1 MINRPVNKD
10 IATLPMEALQIR
22 PVRARTGIME
32 NLAVL
37 RRLAQQSSNKTLV
50 NTTTIILTLTTAK
63 LWLKSLL
70 SIRSAQDQ
78 FWINSTKQILVLTIT
93 PMLSTATII
102 TQTQIIITW
111 AQIRTLI
118 KVAALLATIM
128 KEDMVKIPIREVQD
142 LVDYGE

>member
-22 PVRARTGIME
+22 PVRARTGIMV

-70 SIRSAQDQ
+70 SIRSAHDQ

-93 PMLSTATII
+93 TILSMATII
-102 TQTQIIITW
+102 TQTPIITTW
-111 AQIRTLI
+111 AQIRTLT
-118 KVAALLATIM
+118 KVAALLATIT
-128 KEDMVKIPIREVQD
+128 KDMEIIQIREVQD
-142 LVDYGE
+142 LVAYEE

>member
-1 MINRPVNKD
+1 MINRLVSKD
-10 IATLPMEALQIR
+10 IATLRMAAPQTRL
-22 PVRARTGIME
+22 VRARTGSTE

-37 RRLAQQSSNKTLV
+37 KRLAQLSSNKTLV
-50 NTTTIILTLTTAK
+50 NTTTIILILTTAR
-63 LWLKSLL
+63 LWLKSLP
-70 SIRSAQDQ
+70 SIRSAHDQ
-78 FWINSTKQILVLTIT
+78 FWINSTKQILVLTINT
-93 PMLSTATII
+93 TATII

-128 KEDMVKIPIREVQD
+128 KDMVKIPIREVQD

>member
-63 LWLKSLL
+63 LWLKSLP

-93 PMLSTATII
+93 TILSMATII
-102 TQTQIIITW
+102 TQTLIITTW
-111 AQIRTLI
+111 AQIRTLT
-118 KVAALLATIM
+118 KVAALLATIT
-128 KEDMVKIPIREVQD
+128 KDMEIIQIREVQD
-142 LVDYGE
+142 LVAYEE

>member
-1 MINRPVNKD
+1 MINRLVSKD
-10 IATLPMEALQIR
+10 IATLRMAAPQTRL
-22 PVRARTGIME
+22 VRARTGSME

-37 RRLAQQSSNKTLV
+37 KRLAQLSSNKTLV
-50 NTTTIILTLTTAK
+50 NTTTIILILTTAK
-63 LWLKSLL
+63 LWLKSLP
-70 SIRSAQDQ
+70 SIRSAHDQ

>member
-1 MINRPVNKD
+1 MINRLVSKD
-10 IATLPMEALQIR
+10 IATLRMAAPQTRL
-22 PVRARTGIME
+22 VRARTGSTE

-37 RRLAQQSSNKTLV
+37 KRLAQLSSNKTLV
-50 NTTTIILTLTTAK
+50 NTTTIILILTTAR
-63 LWLKSLL
+63 LWLKSLP
-70 SIRSAQDQ
+70 SIRSAHDQ
-78 FWINSTKQILVLTIT
+78 FWINSTKQILVLTINT
-93 PMLSTATII
+93 TATII

>member
-1 MINRPVNKD
+1 MINRLVSKD
-10 IATLPMEALQIR
+10 IATLRMAAPQTRL
-22 PVRARTGIME
+22 VRARTGSTE

-37 RRLAQQSSNKTLV
+37 KRLAQLSSNKTLV
-50 NTTTIILTLTTAK
+50 NTTTIILILTTAR
-63 LWLKSLL
+63 LWLKSLP
-70 SIRSAQDQ
+70 SIRSAHDQ
-78 FWINSTKQILVLTIT
+78 FWINSTKQILVLTINT
-93 PMLSTATII
+93 TATII

-118 KVAALLATIM
+118 KVAALLVTIM